1 MEKDYDILFVPI
13 TTKMSNLEKQFY
25 DELVRQI
32 NKYPQ
37 ITREWLQTRIGL
49 EFTKTGAT
57 ELLES
62 LEEELRNV
70 HIDKDKIHTLLQ
82 INYNIGKSYA
92 LKSINKDFRKSF
104 LSDKRSFKF
113 LLKGVDK
120 VIDKFEK
127 IIRNDIKELMGKVWE
142 LTPTEIYSQL
152 KDFIKKNH
160 TTPLSSK
167 HRSEMIARTEMQRS
181 FNNGVLQTYSN
192 YGIPL
197 FNIVNYNDIG
207 VCETCIDL
215 IKNNPYTLEEITALL
230 PVHPYCRCLGVIFN
244 TNISFDELELVDNPK
259 IVNMFD

>member
-113 LLKGVDK
+113 LLTGG
-120 VIDKFEK
+120 
-127 IIRNDIKELMGKVWE
+127 M
-142 LTPTEIYSQL
+142 T
-152 KDFIKKNH
+152 
-160 TTPLSSK
+160 
-167 HRSEMIARTEMQRS
+167 
-181 FNNGVLQTYSN
+181 
-192 YGIPL
+192 
-197 FNIVNYNDIG
+197 
-207 VCETCIDL
+207 
-215 IKNNPYTLEEITALL
+215 
-230 PVHPYCRCLGVIFN
+230 
-244 TNISFDELELVDNPK
+244 
-259 IVNMFD
+259 